1 MDIVHPL
8 RQRVVIHRVG
18 PAHIRRWFRLA
29 ERDLRR
35 VPADALFYG
44 VLFVLMGFS
53 LVLYFHDDPEIVLT
67 LVTMFLLGGPF
78 LATGLYDLSR
88 QMEAFE
94 GRGKVKLLKSLVAWR
109 ENLSGFSLYGV
120 LLTFIVFGWFRL
132 SLLIFALF
140 YDTDALP
147 SLDGL
152 LDNAVNLDNWPF
164 LLAYFGSGFVVAF
177 LVFAVSAIAL
187 PMLRDKEVDAVTA
200 MVTSVQAVYKN
211 LGTMSLWAFVIVAL
225 TVLGLASYLVALI
238 VFMPLIGMAT
248 WYAYRDMI
256 TYEYG

>member
-8 RQRVVIHRVG
+8 PQRVHIHRVG

-53 LVLYFHDDPEIVLT
+53 LTLYYNDDPEIVLA
-67 LVTMFLLGGPF
+67 LVMTFLLGGPF

-109 ENLSGFSLYGV
+109 SNLSGFSLYGV
-120 LLTFIVFGWFRL
+120 LLTVIVFGWFRL

-140 YDTDALP
+140 YDTDAVP
-147 SLDGL
+147 SLDVL
-152 LDNAVNLDNWPF
+152 LENALSLSHWAF

-177 LVFAVSAIAL
+177 LVFAVSVIAL

-200 MVTSVQAVYKN
+200 MVTSVQAVYQN
-211 LGTMSLWAFVIVAL
+211 LATMSLWAFVIVVL
-225 TVLGLASYLVALI
+225 TVLGLASYFVALL

-248 WYAYRDMI
+248 WYAYRDII
-256 TYEYG
+256 TYDY